1 MSIPC
6 FDVGAPGSSLA
17 GSLGVHQDMSVL
29 PVHTPGS
36 LGVRFPCYSR
46 SHRRIAFESTD
57 GGGSFASR
65 LPMSCSSSLGSH
77 SCWWR
82 LKLMAGCYGRL
93 KLMAVSQMMLVAAQT
108 YGRLLW
114 PAQPYGRLPND
125 VVLAVIVNGMSRG
138 SRKERTPTRKPKKS
152 LPWILQTKMGGSG
165 GLLKSPSLDDRCR
178 RRLLRSKE

>member
-93 KLMAVSQMMLVAAQT
+93 KLMAVSQMSCPPSLSTVCPEGLIKSET
-108 YGRLLW
+108 
-114 PAQPYGRLPND
+114 QPESQKK
-125 VVLAVIVNGMSRG
+125 VSRG
-138 SRKERTPTRKPKKS
+138 SSRQE
-152 LPWILQTKMGGSG
+152 MGGSG

-178 RRLLRSKE
+178 RRLLRSKRMSVFLAAPPAARAPPAVAES